1 MSKAK
6 QLPSGS
12 WRARVFIGRDANGKQ
27 QFQSITCATKAE
39 CEMIA
44 NRIRYEIDVGIRNT
58 KAPSEMRLCD
68 AIDRYIEDRSHILAP
83 KSIREYKAMARNYF
97 KEIMPFPVARLTQAI
112 VQREVNREAARLS
125 TKTLKNMM
133 GLISPAVQAVIPDKK
148 FQIKYPM
155 PTKHEITIPTADDIQ
170 RLIQSS
176 IGTRIEIPV
185 LLAVTCGLRR
195 GEIAAL
201 DLNKDIDYK
210 QCKIT
215 ISKAITINDKGEWIL
230 AKPKAVASYRT
241 VEIPPEALA
250 RIKELAPTYKPI
262 NPGHLTSAFQRL
274 CAKNNLKIRFHDLRH
289 YYASTLLALGVPD
302 MYAMK
307 RMGHST
313 TNMLKTVYQHIMAD
327 KDAEIT
333 SAITNH
339 FANLI
344 QTVDT
349 KVDTNAVLKPT
360 NTDG

>member
-27 QFQSITCATKAE
+27 QFQSITCPTKAE

-83 KSIREYKAMARNYF
+83 KTIREYKAMARNYF
-97 KEIMPFPVARLTQAI
+97 KEIMPFPIARLNQTI
-112 VQREVNREAARLS
+112 VQREVNREATRLS

-133 GLISPAVQAVIPDKK
+133 GLISPAVQAVIPDKR
-148 FQIKYPM
+148 FTIKYPM
-155 PTKHEITIPTADDIQ
+155 PVKHEITIPTADDIQ
-170 RLIQSS
+170 QIIQLTQ
-176 IGTRIEIPV
+176 GTSIEIPI
-185 LLAVTCGLRR
+185 LLAITCGLRR
-195 GEIAAL
+195 GEIAAI
-201 DLNKDIDYK
+201 DINKDIDYNAGK
-210 QCKIT
+210 VM
-215 ISKAITINDKGEWIL
+215 ISKDITNNDKGEWIVTQ
-230 AKPKAVASYRT
+230 PKAVASYRS
-241 VEIPPEALA
+241 VEIPPDVLA
-250 RIKELAPTYKPI
+250 RIKELAPTYKPM
-262 NPGHLTSAFQRL
+262 NPEAITSAFRRL
-274 CAKNNLKIRFHDLRH
+274 CVKHNLGIRFHDLRH

-313 TNMLKTVYQHIMAD
+313 SHMLKTVYQHIMAD

-344 QTVDT
+344 QAVDT
-349 KVDTNAVLKPT
+349 KVDTNAVSQPT